1 MFSTKV
7 KGSFKRVAFGFF
19 LIFALIMILKPCW
32 GQKSSPDTNA
42 QVQSDSQQ
50 KLQEAK
56 LRQEIIKLELENQR
70 LKNFWAQLPSY
81 GAVFT
86 ALIALVGIF
95 VTIWKQIIER
105 SRQQQLDRRQRELD
119 RQQREDESLR
129 RLDEKFASVVADL
142 GSERPPTQASA
153 AVSIMSFL
161 RPEYKVFHHQVFLIL
176 LANLKIEHDDAI
188 NKLLIGGFEKAIR
201 IRLQSAEERDELFV
215 IDLSRCF
222 LNRVDLSN
230 LELKNADIGFAELRG
245 ANLTGVDLYRV
256 RGMSAN
262 LEKARLSRANLEEA
276 RLRKAQFSEA
286 QFHEANL
293 ISADLEETDLRK
305 AQLQKAKLQ
314 SAHLDNADL
323 RGARFEQAN
332 LSDTFLRGATLNED
346 TLSSIL
352 KGYNWQ
358 KAHFDKKAEAK
369 LRELAATDR
378 SKRRYKAP
386 G

>member
-1 MFSTKV
+1 MLSTKV
-7 KGSFKRVAFGFF
+7 KGNLKWVAIGFF
-19 LIFALIMILKPCW
+19 LIFASILILKPSW
-32 GQKSSPDTNA
+32 GQKSSPDTIA
-42 QVQSDSQQ
+42 QVQSESQQ
-50 KLQEAK
+50 RLQEEK
-56 LRQEIIKLELENQR
+56 LRQEIIKLELENQK

-81 GAVFT
+81 GAIFT

-119 RQQREDESLR
+119 RQQREDDSLR
-129 RLDEKFASVVADL
+129 RLDAKFASVVADL
-142 GSERPPTQASA
+142 GSERRATQASA
-153 AVSIMSFL
+153 AVSIISFL
-161 RPEYKVFHHQVFLIL
+161 RPEYKVFHDQVFLIL

-201 IRLQSAEERDELFV
+201 IRLQSVKERGEPFT
-215 IDLSRCF
+215 IDLSRSF

-276 RLRKAQFSEA
+276 RFRKAQFSEA

-293 ISADLEETDLRK
+293 LSAHLEESDLRK
-305 AQLQKAKLQ
+305 AQFQKAKLQ

-332 LSDTFLRGATLNED
+332 LSDSFFKRATLNEK
-346 TLSSIL
+346 TLRSIL
-352 KGYNWQ
+352 KAFNWQ
-358 KAHFDKKAEAK
+358 NAHFDKEPGDR
-369 LRELAATDR
+369 LRELAATD
-378 SKRRYKAP
+378 